1 MRSQDSG
8 NIANGC
14 SVQARAMHKASYHHG
29 FSYSLATRQ
38 VNAIPHHNQ
47 RRAILSRRAGR
58 YADLPLRATGSPLLP
73 FGARPS
79 PVSLTVRRS
88 RRPFATQSV
97 SHLTIGGTLGKRR
110 LHRRSR
116 TTRQWTQ

>member
-47 RRAILSRRAGR
+47 RRAILSRWAGPVAIR
-58 YADLPLRATGSPLLP
+58 ICHFALQAAHCCRSGLGHRPCRSRCAALGVLSPL
-73 FGARPS
+73 
-79 PVSLTVRRS
+79 S
-88 RRPFATQSV
+88 RCHT
-97 SHLTIGGTLGKRR
+97 
-110 LHRRSR
+110 
-116 TTRQWTQ
+116 